1 MFKKQYTK
9 QKHELGFPKSRC
21 GTLIEPP
28 ILKSFSLIKRG
39 VGGKG

>member
-9 QKHELGFPKSRC
+9 QKHELGFPKSKC

-28 ILKSFSLIKRG
+28 VLKVLASLS
-39 VGGKG
+39 VG